1 MLGILTQFS
10 CVAHKTNLMTQHN
23 ALTDQ
28 KSGLNNVNSYTEKVR
43 YNFECT
49 ACSKQIRLGKVR
61 DIWRISTNIF

>member
-1 MLGILTQFS
+1 
-10 CVAHKTNLMTQHN
+10 MTQHN